1 MDDGD
6 RTIPKHGHNNLDE
19 AAQFMEV
26 VTQLIN
32 RFMDSLSGFNRYELQ
47 SCYELFIHYFHK
59 LLVELD
65 SNYFQNASL
74 KLVLDLV
81 NDKICKAFTAQP

>member
-6 RTIPKHGHNNLDE
+6 RTIPKHGHNNPDE
-19 AAQFMEV
+19 AAQFMED
-26 VTQLIN
+26 VTRLVN
-32 RFMDSLSGFNRYELQ
+32 RFMDSLPGFNRYELQ
-47 SCYELFIHYFHK
+47 SCYELFIYDFHK

-74 KLVLDLV
+74 KLMLNLV
-81 NDKICKAFTAQP
+81 DDKICKAFTA